1 VVLVAEQQ
9 PSSVPA
15 AGKVPAAAAR
25 LPQWLRFGVIGAL
38 NTGLSFGCY
47 LVLLALGLPFA
58 LANLLA
64 LLLGIVVS
72 FRTQGRWVF
81 GSNDWSRMRRFAPV
95 WLVLYLLNIAG
106 IAGLMR
112 LGLTPAWAG
121 LVALPF
127 VVVLSY
133 LLQRRW
139 VFRHEGKTSAG
150 VAQTSR
156 T

>member
-47 LVLLALGLPFA
+47 